1 MILWI
6 NGAFGSGKT
15 TIAYELNR
23 RIPNSFIY
31 DPENIG
37 YFIRKNSPKQILKD
51 DFQDHRIWREFNFSM
66 LQMIYREFSGT
77 IIVPMTIVNPQYFDE
92 IVNKLRADGVEL
104 NHFTLLAARETLL
117 KRLKSRGDYSNSWPA
132 KQIDQC
138 ITSLS
143 QNMFRNHIDTD
154 HLTPEEI
161 LDQIAIKASIQLQPD
176 HRGLLKKKMDR
187 LIIKIKHIR
196 S

>member
-1 MILWI
+1 MIIWI

-31 DPENIG
+31 DPENMG

-51 DFQDHRIWREFNFSM
+51 DFQDHLIWREFNFSM

-77 IIVPMTIVNPQYFDE
+77 IIVPMTIVNPKYFDE
-92 IVNKLRADGVEL
+92 IVNKLKADGIEL

-117 KRLKSRGDYSNSWPA
+117 KRLKSRGDNSNSWPA
-132 KQIDQC
+132 KQIDRC
-138 ITSLS
+138 ISSLS
-143 QNMFRNHIDTD
+143 LNMFRNHINTD

-161 LDQIAIKASIQLQPD
+161 LDQIAKEARIQLQPD
-176 HRGLLKKKMDR
+176 NRGRLKKKIDQ
-187 LIIKIKHIR
+187 LIIKLKHIR
-196 S
+196 I